1 MGSAVFDWT
10 SIEAKATAKDSTRKF
25 FDSPTA
31 TLEMLECHVTTL
43 KPGMDA
49 HAPHQHPEEEIII
62 LKEGT
67 VESLINGEWKRV
79 PAGSVISQSP
89 IAGTQVASGSAV
101 ALYRGSVIET
111 RLSALG
117 WLLAQAL
124 RPIGAPLPLAADRDV
139 PAVVSVSEDRAS
151 GGQTWTR
158 IYGRHRRFPQVIHS
172 AKRFAGSTGLEEY
185 VGRGIGM
192 ALRVEAMADGLRFIS
207 DHYFLMLGHWR
218 LRLPRWTEPG
228 VTIVEHHDRGG
239 GEFAFDLELRHR
251 MFGVLVGQHAVFH
264 DV

>member
-1 MGSAVFDWT
+1 MGASLQQNEGARAERREGQAYDARFRRLIGREAWELLPAAVQNRF
-10 SIEAKATAKDSTRKF
+10 SKRLS
-25 FDSPTA
+25 
-31 TLEMLECHVTTL
+31 
-43 KPGMDA
+43 
-49 HAPHQHPEEEIII
+49 
-62 LKEGT
+62 
-67 VESLINGEWKRV
+67 GE
-79 PAGSVISQSP
+79 
-89 IAGTQVASGSAV
+89 AV
-101 ALYRGSVIET
+101 ALYRGCVVET
-111 RLSALG
+111 RFTVLG

-151 GGQTWTR
+151 GGQIWTR

-207 DHYFLMLGHWR
+207 DHYFLMLGPWR
-218 LRLPRWTEPG
+218 LRLPRWAEPG